1 MWSEEYQAIVWKAGD
16 IVPEGR
22 YVRLDDPLHR
32 LVVLEQ
38 AGPLPATCD
47 GHVAFYRALP
57 GPISLIAQQTSIAS
71 VTGIIDPVVQ

>member
-38 AGPLPATCD
+38 AGPLPAFFT
-47 GHVAFYRALP
+47 
-57 GPISLIAQQTSIAS
+57 
-71 VTGIIDPVVQ
+71 